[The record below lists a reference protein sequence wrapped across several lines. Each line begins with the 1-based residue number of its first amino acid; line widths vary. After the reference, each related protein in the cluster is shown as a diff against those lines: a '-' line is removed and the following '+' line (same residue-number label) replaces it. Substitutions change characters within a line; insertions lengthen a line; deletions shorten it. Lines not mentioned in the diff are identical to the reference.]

1 MDGEE
6 EVRERKKER
15 QKERKKERQK
25 EASPQFSD
33 RDVLR
38 RSAAASSCRHGPRGS
53 SSLDYYGRRGDIAT
67 QQLR

>member
-6 EVRERKKER
+6 EVRERR
-15 QKERKKERQK
+15 KERKK
-25 EASPQFSD
+25 EASPQFCD

-38 RSAAASSCRHGPRGS
+38 QSAAASSCRHSPRGS
-53 SSLDYYGRRGDIAT
+53 SSLDYYGRRSDIAT